1 MTVPQKYKIN
11 FLLCKRSLHF
21 YLWTHKRRFPLE
33 LALLLLCILQCLF
46 SCTLRWCALFNIS
59 ALTLSWRRLFSYRN
73 QPNDLQSKSMD
84 WFYKITASVLKE
96 LSVLE
101 RYILSIILANDSSY
115 NSKSPWQPAGWIN
128 VTFLKTIAFHE
139 NDLRRAI
146 TVSTICPRKLFRNLP
161 F

>member
-73 QPNDLQSKSMD
+73 QSIDLQSKSMD
-84 WFYKITASVLKE
+84 WFLYDNGLR
-96 LSVLE
+96 LE
-101 RYILSIILANDSSY
+101 RVKCLRKIHSFNHSGQRFFQQLKVTMATSRVNQRNFSQN
-115 NSKSPWQPAGWIN
+115 NSFSWKRS
-128 VTFLKTIAFHE
+128 
-139 NDLRRAI
+139 
-146 TVSTICPRKLFRNLP
+146 
-161 F
+161 